1 MSNFYT
7 NTALMQDPSKSL
19 ASKLVLCLSSNSTVE
34 TSMNSV
40 AQAIQLL
47 QQLCTDEASAY

>member
-1 MSNFYT
+1 
-7 NTALMQDPSKSL
+7 MQDPSKSL

-47 QQLCTDEASAY
+47 QQLCTDEASAYWKVISVIF